1 MKLTMNIAGHVDRL
15 SLSEAKALWPLFE
28 AVVNSIQ
35 SLEDSNIENKQIE
48 IIAERQKDKQ
58 LNVSGEKEQTHF
70 ENFIITDNGNGFND
84 ENYHSFLEA
93 YSKLKVAKGCKGI
106 GRFLW
111 LKAFERVEVKS
122 QFVSNDAIYSREFSF
137 DKVNGVEPENNL
149 KELHGN
155 TFGENNTSISLIGMK
170 ANYRD
175 AVSVSLEGMAHKI
188 IEHCLPYFV
197 VDRCPE
203 IVLSDNEGERIN
215 LNHLYYNE
223 FKDRLN
229 QDRFTIK
236 DQDFCLYHMMVSE
249 GADKHELHL
258 CANNREVKPVELK
271 KKIPDLAK
279 KINAEDGNFYYVG
292 YLTGAYLDSIVNTD
306 RYEFNF
312 IDAPLLNS
320 IGEEEIVEKA
330 VGYIK
335 LYLSGDIQKIADDKR
350 KQIDEFVHHKKPQY
364 RYLLNEKPE
373 IYELIPAGLSEEKLA
388 MELFRHEQL
397 WELEIAKKKERI
409 EARRKELSTNDDS
422 YMSLFKD
429 YCSSVTKLSQ
439 ASLAEYVVRRKAV
452 LEILDKALEQDDDG
466 SYSLEAR
473 IHSIICPMQITS
485 DDVSFDEMNLWIIDD
500 RLAYHHFLASD
511 KKIKSLPIIESTVE
525 KRMDIGVFDTAL
537 SYSPDD
543 ENLNSI
549 TIIELKRPMRNNLAS
564 DDNNPINQVLG
575 YVSDIK
581 NGSVKKASGRPFGN
595 VSNAAFYCYV
605 IGDLSDTMESAA
617 KYAGLIKTPD
627 GEGYFGYNQAFGAY
641 VEVIS
646 YNKLIKDAKR
656 RNQVLFDKLFE
667 PKAERVI
674 ILK

>member
-15 SLSEAKALWPLFE
+15 PLSESKALWPLFE
-28 AVVNSIQ
+28 AVVNAIQ
-35 SLEDSNIENKQIE
+35 SLEDSCVENKHIE
-48 IIAERQKDKQ
+48 IYAERQKEKQ
-58 LNVSGEKEQTHF
+58 LNISGEEEQTHY
-70 ENFIITDNGNGFND
+70 ENFVITDNGNGFNED
-84 ENYHSFLEA
+84 NYKSFLEA

-111 LKAFERVEVKS
+111 LKAFENVEVKS
-122 QFVSNDAIYSREFSF
+122 EFKENNSFFCREFLF

-149 KELHGN
+149 KEIADYVIA
-155 TFGENNTSISLIGMK
+155 ENKTSITLKGMK
-170 ANYRD
+170 ANYKK
-175 AVSVSLEGMAHKI
+175 AVSLSLENMAHKI

-197 VDRCPE
+197 VDKCPR
-203 IVLSDNEGERIN
+203 ILLADSDGETID
-215 LNHLYYNE
+215 LNQLYSNE
-223 FKDRLN
+223 FKDKLN

-236 DQDFCLYHMMVSE
+236 DQNFCLYHMMISE

-258 CANNREVKPVELK
+258 CANNREVKPVDLK
-271 KKIPDLAK
+271 KKIPDLTR
-279 KINAEDGNFYYVG
+279 KINSDDGNFYYVG
-292 YLTGAYLDSIVNTD
+292 YLTGPYLDSIVNTD

-320 IGEEEIVEKA
+320 IDEDEIIEKA
-330 VGYIK
+330 VGYIRI
-335 LYLSGDIQKIADDKR
+335 YLSGDIDKIAEDKR
-350 KQIDEFVHHKKPQY
+350 KQIDDYVHHKKPQY

-373 IYELIPAGLSEEKLA
+373 VYEQIPAGLSEEKLA
-388 MELFRHEQL
+388 MELFKHEQV

-409 EARRKELSTNDDS
+409 EAKRKELSTEDDS
-422 YMSLFKD
+422 YISLFKD

-452 LEILDKALEQDDDG
+452 LDILEKALELDENDT
-466 SYSLEAR
+466 YSLEAR

-485 DDVSFDEMNLWIIDD
+485 DDVNFDEMNLWIVDD

-511 KKIKSLPIIESTVE
+511 KKIKTLPMIESDVE

-543 ENLNSI
+543 ENINSI
-549 TIIELKRPMRNNLAS
+549 TIIELKRPMRNNLS
-564 DDNNPINQVLG
+564 SEDNNPIKQVLG
-575 YVSDIK
+575 YVNDIK
-581 NGSVKKASGRPFGN
+581 NGTVKKASGRPFGN
-595 VSNAAFYCYV
+595 VSSAAFYCYI
-605 IGDLSDTMESAA
+605 IGDLTETMKEDA

-627 GEGYFGYNQAFGAY
+627 GEGYFGYNQPVGAY

-646 YNKLIKDAKR
+646 YEKLVKDAKK

-667 PKAERVI
+667 PKAEHI
-674 ILK
+674 IALK